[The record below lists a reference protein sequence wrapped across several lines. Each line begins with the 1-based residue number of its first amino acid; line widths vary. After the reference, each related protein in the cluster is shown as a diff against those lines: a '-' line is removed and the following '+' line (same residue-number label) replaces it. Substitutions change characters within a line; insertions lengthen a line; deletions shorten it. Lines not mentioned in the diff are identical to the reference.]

1 MPNPPLAI
9 LDFYGPKFFSSDFW
23 SSPLP
28 ALAHFPH
35 FGETFIS
42 QIHNENPPNFT
53 AMSLKRSS
61 PDGEMPSLDFSQA
74 RNAWLFTALKH
85 GYHLQSVVRDGL
97 YDRVDPSKPFSK
109 NFPPACFIH
118 GTADN
123 LVDFKFSEDA
133 FHRLSECG
141 VESKLVAVSDKGH
154 GFDKELDQD
163 SPLFSQILTGL
174 EFLANHV

>member
-28 ALAHFPH
+28 ALSNFPH
-35 FGETFIS
+35 FDETFVS
-42 QIHNENPPNFT
+42 QIYNDTPPSFT
-53 AMSLKRSS
+53 ATSLERSS
-61 PDGEMPSLDFSQA
+61 PDGGMPPYDFSQF

-97 YDRVDPSKPFSK
+97 YDRVDPSKLFSK
-109 NFPPACFIH
+109 NFPPTCFIH

-123 LVDFKFSEDA
+123 LVDFKFSEEA
-133 FHRLSECG
+133 FHSLKGHS
-141 VESKLVAVSDKGH
+141 VESKLVAVPDKGH
-154 GFDKELDQD
+154 GFDKELNADN
-163 SPLFSQILTGL
+163 PLFSQILIGF